1 MCKKNLLF
9 LTIIFAG
16 TSFLAGCGKSSGSSV
31 NKPLNVFNIDN
42 YIKFGKETYRPRN
55 TNDSFDHKNPDKL
68 IGYIINQDD
77 SETFEREDG
86 YIYGLVAN
94 FYVYNYEENYL
105 PVYSLDD
112 VDYKDCIAIQAG
124 EWVFFEY
131 INIGTNEE
139 ISLKI

>member
-9 LTIIFAG
+9 LTIVFAG
-16 TSFLAGCGKSSGSSV
+16 ASLLAGCGKTSGSSV
-31 NKPLNVFNIDN
+31 NKPLNTFNIDN
-42 YIKFGKETYRPRN
+42 YIKFGEETYRPRN
-55 TNDSFDHKNPDKL
+55 TNDSFDHKKPDKL
-68 IGYIINQDD
+68 IGYIIKQDD

-105 PVYSLDD
+105 PVYSLED
-112 VDYKDCIAIQAG
+112 VDYKDCIAIKAG
-124 EWVFFEY
+124 EWGFFEY

-139 ISLKI
+139 ISL

>member
-9 LTIIFAG
+9 LTIVFAG
-16 TSFLAGCGKSSGSSV
+16 TSLLAGCGKSSGSSV
-31 NKPLNVFNIDN
+31 NKPLNTFNIDN
-42 YIKFGKETYRPRN
+42 YIKFGEETYRPRN

-77 SETFEREDG
+77 SETFEREEG

-105 PVYSLDD
+105 PVYSLED

-124 EWVFFEY
+124 ALGFFEY
-131 INIGTNEE
+131 INIGTNEK
-139 ISLKI
+139 ISL

>member
-1 MCKKNLLF
+1 MLF
-9 LTIIFAG
+9 LTIVFAV
-16 TSFLAGCGKSSGSSV
+16 TSLLAGCGKSSGSSV
-31 NKPLNVFNIDN
+31 NKPLNTFNIDN
-42 YIKFGKETYRPRN
+42 YIKFGEETYRPRN

-77 SETFEREDG
+77 SETFEREEG

-105 PVYSLDD
+105 PVYSLED

-124 EWVFFEY
+124 ALGFFEY
-131 INIGTNEE
+131 NNLGTNEK
-139 ISLKI
+139 ISL

>member
-9 LTIIFAG
+9 LTIVFAG
-16 TSFLAGCGKSSGSSV
+16 TSLLAGCGKSSGSSV
-31 NKPLNVFNIDN
+31 NKPLNTFNIDN
-42 YIKFGKETYRPRN
+42 YIKFGEETYRPRN

-77 SETFEREDG
+77 SETFEREEG

-105 PVYSLDD
+105 PVYSLED

-124 EWVFFEY
+124 ALGFFEY
-131 INIGTNEE
+131 INIGTNE
-139 ISLKI
+139 

>member
-1 MCKKNLLF
+1 MLF
-9 LTIIFAG
+9 LTIVFAG
-16 TSFLAGCGKSSGSSV
+16 TSLLAGCGKSSGSSV
-31 NKPLNVFNIDN
+31 NKPLNTFNIDN
-42 YIKFGKETYRPRN
+42 YIKFGEETYRPRN

-77 SETFEREDG
+77 SETFEREEG

-105 PVYSLDD
+105 PVYSLED

-124 EWVFFEY
+124 ALGFFEY
-131 INIGTNEE
+131 INIGTNEK
-139 ISLKI
+139 ISL